1 MSLRTRTR
9 WTGRGTRPTRATG
22 ATSARP
28 SWWRRCSR
36 SRTSSGSTAIA
47 TGTNADDAIAG
58 FRPGIRAAFERGAI
72 TPLKDARL
80 TKAQIREASRSWG
93 LETSDKP
100 AAACL
105 SSRIAYGIR
114 ITPNLLARVD
124 RAEQTVRSLLTP
136 YGVENV
142 RVRDVGDTA
151 SIEIDAR
158 LLDQVDHQTL
168 VDAVLAE
175 GFPAARVDPRGFRSG
190 SMNERLKDPE
200 KYR

>member
-1 MSLRTRTR
+1 MYFCKAELVETLQPIADEF
-9 WTGRGTRPTRATG
+9 GI
-22 ATSARP
+22 
-28 SWWRRCSR
+28 
-36 SRTSSGSTAIA
+36 TAIA

-124 RAEQTVRSLLTP
+124 RAEQAVRSRLSS

-142 RVRDVGDTA
+142 RVRDVGETA
-151 SIEIDAR
+151 SIEIDAA
-158 LLDQVDHQTL
+158 LLDQVDHQVL
-168 VDAVLAE
+168 VDAVVAE
-175 GFPAARVDPRGFRSG
+175 GFPAAQVDPRGFRSG
-190 SMNERLKDPE
+190 SMNERLKDPD